1 MNVKKLIARR
11 RGIACACGDWTWD
24 RCYDLKK
31 KNFLPKESAKNVV
44 LTQNTASLHIQK
56 MIITSVYLWKS
67 LKIVIKILTP
77 DGS

>member
-31 KNFLPKESAKNVV
+31 NIFAQRISKKCRFDSKYCKFTYTKNDHNIGL
-44 LTQNTASLHIQK
+44 SLEIFENC
-56 MIITSVYLWKS
+56 
-67 LKIVIKILTP
+67 
-77 DGS
+77 D